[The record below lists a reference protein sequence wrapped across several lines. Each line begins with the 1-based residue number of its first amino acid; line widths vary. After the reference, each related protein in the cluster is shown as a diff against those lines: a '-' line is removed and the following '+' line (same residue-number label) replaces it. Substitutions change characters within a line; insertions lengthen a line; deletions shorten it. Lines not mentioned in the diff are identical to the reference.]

1 MRINWREVFKF
12 LSGAFFV
19 SAGTNWYFYLLH
31 VAVPLPFDVFGL
43 TAITPG
49 LLGLRASVHSALFFI
64 TLYLGFLRKPR
75 AS

>member
-19 SAGTNWYFYLLH
+19 SAGTNWYFYQLG
-31 VAVPLPFDVFGL
+31 VAVPLPFNLFGYSTL
-43 TAITPG
+43 SPAI
-49 LLGLRASVHSALFFI
+49 LGARALVHTALFLLC
-64 TLYLGFLRKPR
+64 LYLGFIRKPL